1 MHLLYRDKLVSNMSK
16 ITVLLVFG
24 GQSSEHEVSLA
35 SAHNVYAALDE
46 DKYDVFLCYITRKG
60 EWRLVDGIDERAL
73 YQVLNPI
80 LGKKQFE
87 VADGTI
93 IEPDVMLPILHGIH
107 GEDGDVQGLARL
119 MGLPCAGPSLIG
131 AAITMDKDVTKRL
144 LRDAGVP
151 VVDWL
156 TWHTS
161 DPQPMYDNVVAK
173 LGDTVFVKPANA
185 GSSVGVSKAKNQSE
199 FMAALKHAADH
210 DSLVMIERAIV
221 GREIEI
227 AVLGNE
233 HPKISRPGEILPG
246 QEFYSYD
253 DKYDVAST
261 AEVKVPAE
269 LDSDVAEHLTQYALR
284 AYRVARGHGMA
295 RVDFF
300 VTQEGEI
307 YLNEINSI
315 PGFTNISMY
324 PKMWRAEGLAYP
336 LLLDRLIALAL
347 E

>member
-1 MHLLYRDKLVSNMSK
+1 MTK
-16 ITVLLVFG
+16 ISVLLVFG

-60 EWRLVDGIDERAL
+60 EWRLVDGVDERAL
-73 YQVLNPI
+73 YQVLAPR
-80 LGKKQFE
+80 LGHKQFE
-87 VADGTI
+87 ATDGTT
-93 IEPDVMLPILHGIH
+93 IEPDVILPILHGIH

-119 MGLPCAGPSLIG
+119 MGVPCVGPSLIG

-144 LRDAGVP
+144 LRDAGIP

-156 TWHTS
+156 MWHTE
-161 DPQPMYDNVVAK
+161 DPQPMYENVVAK
-173 LGDTVFVKPANA
+173 LGEVVFVKPANA
-185 GSSVGVSKAKNQSE
+185 GSSVGVSKVKDKAE
-199 FMAALKHAADH
+199 FVIALKKAAEFDG
-210 DSLVMIERAIV
+210 LVMIERAV
-221 GREIEI
+221 NGREIEV

-233 HPKISRPGEILPG
+233 HPKISRPGEIMPG
-246 QEFYSYD
+246 EEFYSYE

-261 AEVKVPAE
+261 AQVKVPAE
-269 LDSDVAEHLTQYALR
+269 LDGEVSERLTQYALK
-284 AYRVARGHGMA
+284 AYRATRGHGMA

-300 VTQEGEI
+300 VTDDGGVL
-307 YLNEINSI
+307 LNEINSI

-324 PKMWRAEGLAYP
+324 PKLWRAEGVSYP
-336 LLLDRLIALAL
+336 ALLDRLVALAL

>member
-1 MHLLYRDKLVSNMSK
+1 MTK
-16 ITVLLVFG
+16 ISVLLVFG
-24 GQSSEHEVSLA
+24 GQSSEHDVSLA

-46 DKYDVFLCYITRKG
+46 DKYDVFPCYITRNG
-60 EWRLVDGIDERAL
+60 EWHLVDGIDDRAL
-73 YQVLNPI
+73 YQVLTPH

-87 VADGTI
+87 TTDGTV

-131 AAITMDKDVTKRL
+131 AAITMDKDVAKRL
-144 LRDAGVP
+144 FREAGVP

-156 TWHTS
+156 TWHTV
-161 DPQPMYDNVVAK
+161 DPQPMYENIVAK
-173 LGDTVFVKPANA
+173 LGEVVFVKPANT
-185 GSSVGVSKAKNQSE
+185 GSSVGVSKVKNKTEFSTALREAAK
-199 FMAALKHAADH
+199 F
-210 DSLVMIERAIV
+210 DSLIMIERAIV

-233 HPKISRPGEILPG
+233 HPKITRPGEILPG
-246 QEFYSYD
+246 EEFYSYE
-253 DKYDVAST
+253 DKYDIAST
-261 AEVKVPAE
+261 AQVKVPAD
-269 LDSDVAEHLTQYALR
+269 LDGDVSEHLTQYALK
-284 AYRVARGHGMA
+284 AYRATRGHGMA

-300 VTQEGEI
+300 VTAEGEVF
-307 YLNEINSI
+307 LNEINSI

-324 PKMWRAEGLAYP
+324 PKLWRAEGITYP
-336 LLLDRLIALAL
+336 ALLDRLVALAL

>member
-1 MHLLYRDKLVSNMSK
+1 MTK
-16 ITVLLVFG
+16 ISVLLVFG

-46 DKYDVFLCYITRKG
+46 EKYEVSLCYITRKG
-60 EWRLVDGIDERAL
+60 DWRLVDGVDERAV
-73 YQVLNPI
+73 YQVLTPR
-80 LGKKQFE
+80 LGEKQFD
-87 VADGTI
+87 VADGSV
-93 IEPDVMLPILHGIH
+93 IEPDVMLPILHGVH

-119 MGLPCAGPSLIG
+119 MGLPCVGPSLIG

-144 LRDAGVP
+144 LRDAGIP

-156 TWHTS
+156 TWQTS

-173 LGDTVFVKPANA
+173 LGDTLFVKPANA
-185 GSSVGVSKAKNQSE
+185 GSSVGVSRAQNNTE
-199 FMAALKHAADH
+199 FVVALKKAAEQ
-210 DSLVMIERAIV
+210 DSLILIERAV
-221 GREIEI
+221 SGREIEI
-227 AVLGNE
+227 AVLGNG

-246 QEFYSYD
+246 EEFYSYE

-261 AEVKVPAE
+261 AKVQVPAE
-269 LDSDVAEHLTQYALR
+269 LDGDIAERITQYALK
-284 AYRVARGHGMA
+284 AYRATRGYGMA

-300 VTQEGEI
+300 VTSEGDVF
-307 YLNEINSI
+307 LNEINSI

-324 PKMWRAEGLAYP
+324 PKMWRAEGITYP
-336 LLLDRLIALAL
+336 ALLDRLVALAL

>member
-1 MHLLYRDKLVSNMSK
+1 MTK
-16 ITVLLVFG
+16 ISVLLVFG
-24 GQSSEHEVSLA
+24 GQSSEHDVSLA

-46 DKYDVFLCYITRKG
+46 DKYDVFPCYITRKG
-60 EWRLVDGIDERAL
+60 EWHLVDGIDDRAL
-73 YQVLNPI
+73 YQVLTPH
-80 LGKKQFE
+80 LGEKQFE
-87 VADGTI
+87 TADGTV

-119 MGLPCAGPSLIG
+119 MGLPCVGPSLIG
-131 AAITMDKDVTKRL
+131 AAITMDKDVAKRL
-144 LRDAGVP
+144 FRDAGIP

-156 TWHTS
+156 TWHTD
-161 DPQPMYDNVVAK
+161 DPQPMYDNVVAR
-173 LGDTVFVKPANA
+173 LGEVIFVKPANT
-185 GSSVGVSKAKNQSE
+185 GSSVGVSKAKNSTE
-199 FMAALKHAADH
+199 FSAALKEAAKH
-210 DSLVMIERAIV
+210 DRLVMIERAIT

-233 HPKISRPGEILPG
+233 HPNITRPGEILPG
-246 QEFYSYD
+246 EEFYSYE

-261 AEVKVPAE
+261 AQVKVPAD
-269 LDSDVAEHLTQYALR
+269 LDGDVAEHLTQYALK
-284 AYRVARGHGMA
+284 AYRAARGHGMA

-307 YLNEINSI
+307 FLNEINSI

-324 PKMWRAEGLAYP
+324 PKLWRAEGISYP
-336 LLLDRLIALAL
+336 ALLDRLVTLAL

>member
-1 MHLLYRDKLVSNMSK
+1 MTK
-16 ITVLLVFG
+16 IAVLLVFG

-60 EWRLVDGIDERAL
+60 EWRLVDGIDERAF
-73 YQVLNPI
+73 YQVLTPL
-80 LGKKQFE
+80 LGEKQFE
-87 VADGTI
+87 TADGTI

-119 MGLPCAGPSLIG
+119 MGLPCAGPSLVG

-144 LRDAGVP
+144 LRDAAIP

-156 TWHTS
+156 TWHTD
-161 DPQPMYDNVVAK
+161 DPQPMYENVTAK
-173 LGDTVFVKPANA
+173 LGEVVFVKPANA
-185 GSSVGVSKAKNQSE
+185 GSSVGVSKVKNASE
-199 FMAALKHAADH
+199 FTIALKKAADH
-210 DSLVMIERAIV
+210 DSLVMIERAIT

-233 HPKISRPGEILPG
+233 HPKISRPGEIMPG
-246 QEFYSYD
+246 QEFYSYE

-261 AEVKVPAE
+261 TEVKVPAD
-269 LDSDVAEHLTQYALR
+269 LDGDVAERITQYALK
-284 AYRVARGHGMA
+284 AYRAARGYGMA

-300 VTQEGEI
+300 VTDSGEVL
-307 YLNEINSI
+307 LNEINSI

-324 PKMWRAEGLAYP
+324 PKLWRAEGLAYP
-336 LLLDRLIALAL
+336 ALLDRLVSLAL